1 MGHRDDN
8 HYIGM
13 SLINMVCDKII
24 FEFIL
29 KSFTA
34 LVDDNGKYLVNGNNV
49 ILKYAESYSY
59 GGITLKYTGTDA
71 VAEQVQTKYTRKLTR
86 DLKVQVSQHAYI
98 WFKNIYIYHRIFY
111 AIFRIHTESTLNS
124 VSKIMSRADD
134 YPYDEMI
141 TCLYTRP
148 LNTKPAQSRSF
159 YAYNENTPPVVGPRA
174 PPTPP
179 TVIYQWQTG
188 EWESCKA
195 MCNGRRSRTSDCVQ
209 TDRHDNRV
217 VAGAYCLTPRP
228 KTTEPCNTHCHLR

>member
-98 WFKNIYIYHRIFY
+98 
-111 AIFRIHTESTLNS
+111 
-124 VSKIMSRADD
+124 
-134 YPYDEMI
+134 
-141 TCLYTRP
+141 
-148 LNTKPAQSRSF
+148 
-159 YAYNENTPPVVGPRA
+159 
-174 PPTPP
+174 
-179 TVIYQWQTG
+179 
-188 EWESCKA
+188 
-195 MCNGRRSRTSDCVQ
+195 
-209 TDRHDNRV
+209 
-217 VAGAYCLTPRP
+217 
-228 KTTEPCNTHCHLR
+228 